1 MTKVL
6 RITKEEVLKK
16 MIFDTLKFNVVTQ
29 YILYEDNKVHPI
41 LLEKVINLI
50 VGLNA
55 KLTKKEEKFTQLQIS
70 SQWKIL
76 KEKNSE
82 WADFYSNKTKV
93 FLTTATKEETYSYL
107 SGLKLPSLLSRYI
120 KSGIIRDQVNVVDY
134 AINNNVLSL
143 DIKTFKTAI
152 EFRSLNIINYFMN
165 KGFDIKLNEN
175 KVLESA
181 ILSKEEEIQKF
192 FIDNGCSTKDL
203 PITDGDAWIRSYE
216 RSKNLQEKLS
226 EKLDHKKSQRKSKI

>member
-1 MTKVL
+1 MTRVL
-6 RITKEEVLKK
+6 RITKEDVLKII
-16 MIFDTLKFNVVTQ
+16 IFDTLKFNVVTQ
-29 YILYEDNKVHPI
+29 YILYEENKVHPI

-55 KLTKKEEKFTQLQIS
+55 KLTKKEEKFTQSEIA

-76 KEKNSE
+76 KEKNAE
-82 WADFYSNKTKV
+82 WEDFYSNKTKN

-107 SGLKLPSLLSRYI
+107 SGLKLPNVLSRYI

-152 EFRSLNIINYFMN
+152 EFRSLNIINYFMD
-165 KGFDIKLNEN
+165 KGFDIKLHANE
-175 KVLESA
+175 VLESA
-181 ILSKEEEIQKF
+181 ISSKDEENQKF

-203 PITDGDAWIRSYE
+203 PIKDGDAWIRSYE
-216 RSKNLQEKLS
+216 SSKNLQKKLS
-226 EKLDHKKSQRKSKI
+226 EKLDHKQSQKKSKI